1 MKKLLSVITL
11 LLVLSVG
18 NLFAYPV
25 KPNYSI
31 IKKSGNVTYLW
42 DLAATTPNAPS
53 SKELNNWISEAEE
66 LGFECIIKRV
76 IPLSEAL
83 EKHTDPIDEVLLA
96 RSRGCYSVGVVFE
109 NDFCLSPSY
118 YFVSEKDI
126 VQISFVYFFCID

>member
-1 MKKLLSVITL
+1 MKKLLSIITL
-11 LLVLSVG
+11 LVLLVASV
-18 NLFAYPV
+18 FANPV

-53 SKELNNWISEAEE
+53 SKELNNWISEMEE

-83 EKHTDPIDEVLLA
+83 EKHTDIIDEVLLA
-96 RSRGCYSVGVVFE
+96 RRCGCYSVGVVFE

-126 VQISFVYFFCID
+126 VQISLVLTK

>member
-1 MKKLLSVITL
+1 MKKLFVTITL
-11 LLVLSVG
+11 LLVLLVG
-18 NLFAYPV
+18 NLFANPA

-53 SKELNNWISEAEE
+53 SKELNNWISEMEE

-83 EKHTDPIDEVLLA
+83 ENPTAPIAEVLLA
-96 RSRGCYSVGVVFE
+96 RRCGCYSVGAVFE

-126 VQISFVYFFCID
+126 VQISLVLTK

>member
-11 LLVLSVG
+11 LLVLLVG
-18 NLFAYPV
+18 NLFANPA
-25 KPNYSI
+25 KPNYSM

-42 DLAATTPNAPS
+42 DLAATTPVAYS
-53 SKELNNWISEAEE
+53 SKELNNWISEMEK

-83 EKHTDPIDEVLLA
+83 EKHTEPIDEALLA
-96 RSRGCYSVGVVFE
+96 RSLGCYSIGTVFE
-109 NDFCLSPSY
+109 NDLCLVPSY

-126 VQISFVYFFCID
+126 VQITLVLTK

>member
-1 MKKLLSVITL
+1 M
-11 LLVLSVG
+11 VG
-18 NLFAYPV
+18 NLFANPA

-42 DLAATTPNAPS
+42 DLEATTPVAHS
-53 SKELNNWISEAEE
+53 SKDLNNWISEMEE

-83 EKHTDPIDEVLLA
+83 EKHTEPIDEALLA
-96 RSRGCYSVGVVFE
+96 RSHGCYSIGAVFE
-109 NDFCLSPSY
+109 NDLCLMPSY

-126 VQISFVYFFCID
+126 VQITLVLTKRG

>member
-1 MKKLLSVITL
+1 MKKVLSVITL
-11 LLVLSVG
+11 LLVLLVG
-18 NLFAYPV
+18 NLFAYPAN
-25 KPNYSI
+25 PNYSI

-42 DLAATTPNAPS
+42 DLAATTPVAPS

-83 EKHTDPIDEVLLA
+83 EKHTEPIDEVLLA
-96 RSRGCYSVGVVFE
+96 RSCGYYSVGAAFE
-109 NDFCLSPSY
+109 NDLCLSLSY

-126 VQISFVYFFCID
+126 VQITFVLTK

>member
-11 LLVLSVG
+11 LLVLLVG
-18 NLFAYPV
+18 NLFANPA

-42 DLAATTPNAPS
+42 DLAATTPVAPS

-83 EKHTDPIDEVLLA
+83 EKHTEPIDEVLLA
-96 RSRGCYSVGVVFE
+96 RSYGFYSIGAFFE
-109 NDFCLSPSY
+109 NDLCLMPSF

-126 VQISFVYFFCID
+126 IQISFNLVWTK

>member
-11 LLVLSVG
+11 LLVLLVG
-18 NLFAYPV
+18 NLFANPV
-25 KPNYSI
+25 KPNYNYSI

-53 SKELNNWISEAEE
+53 SKELNNWISEMEE

-83 EKHTDPIDEVLLA
+83 EKHTDPIIDEVLLA
-96 RSRGCYSVGVVFE
+96 RRCGYYSVGVAFE
-109 NDFCLSPSY
+109 SDFCFSLSN

-126 VQISFVYFFCID
+126 VQISLVLY

>member
-1 MKKLLSVITL
+1 MKRTLSVITV
-11 LLVLSVG
+11 LLVLLVG

-25 KPNYSI
+25 KSNYSI

-42 DLAATTPNAPS
+42 DLAATTPIDAPS
-53 SKELNNWISEAEE
+53 SKDLNNWISEMEE
-66 LGFECIIKRV
+66 LGFECIIIRV

-96 RSRGCYSVGVVFE
+96 RSLGCYSVSAVFE

-118 YFVSEKDI
+118 YFVSKKAI
-126 VQISFVYFFCID
+126 FQVSFVLTK